1 MAGPKRRPAKASNK
15 DDTGATTGRPGSP
28 RDDSQRAGHAD
39 HGEPPATPDAAPT
52 GPPPGAEPP
61 PAGRQPQRPGQ
72 DARFEE
78 QPGSRDHVSGTSVPK
93 ALKKR

>member
-1 MAGPKRRPAKASNK
+1 MAGAKHQPEKASNN
-15 DDTGATTGRPGSP
+15 DESGVTTGRRGSP

-39 HGEPPATPDAAPT
+39 HGEPPASPGAAPPA
-52 GPPPGAEPP
+52 PPPGPEPP

-78 QPGSRDHVSGTSVPK
+78 QPGSRDHVSGTSVPT
-93 ALKKR
+93 APKKR

>member
-1 MAGPKRRPAKASNK
+1 MAGRKRQPEKAANK
-15 DDTGATTGRPGSP
+15 DDAGATTGRPGSP

-39 HGEPPATPDAAPT
+39 HGEPPAVPGLTPSS
-52 GPPPGAEPP
+52 PPAHADPP
-61 PAGRQPQRPGQ
+61 AAGRQPQRPGQ

-78 QPGSRDHVSGTSVPK
+78 QPGTRDHVTGTSVPT

>member
-1 MAGPKRRPAKASNK
+1 MAGPKRQPEKASNK

-39 HGEPPATPDAAPT
+39 HGEPPAAPGAAAP
-52 GPPPGAEPP
+52 APP
-61 PAGRQPQRPGQ
+61 PAAGQQPQRPGQ

-78 QPGSRDHVSGTSVPK
+78 QPGSRDHVSGTSVP
-93 ALKKR
+93 AAPKKR